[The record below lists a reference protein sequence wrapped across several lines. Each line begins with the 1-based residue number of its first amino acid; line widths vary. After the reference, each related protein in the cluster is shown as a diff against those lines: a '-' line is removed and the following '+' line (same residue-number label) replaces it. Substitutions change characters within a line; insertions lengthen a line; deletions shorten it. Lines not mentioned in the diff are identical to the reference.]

1 MFLCRFLVIDCN
13 LQILKANGNIIAYIY
28 ALFNYNDNI
37 YDLSYY
43 QYIYQKK

>member
-28 ALFNYNDNI
+28 ALSNYNDNI